1 MDIKILEEKLVNIC
15 LMENEKINDVLR
27 VFSID
32 DFTGSCKEILKYI
45 EKNARNNTKLE
56 LSELSEELNDY
67 ILKSLDTEVHSLN
80 FDKYMNM
87 YYEET
92 RKSKLKNALKD
103 FKTEEFDTLKKKVSR
118 VFEEQTNIFETKKT
132 DIASSFDDFY
142 KETEKA
148 DDSKLIHLGF
158 KGLNDL
164 ITLDEGDVMVIAG
177 NTGLGKTTFALNLI
191 LKSILAAKHKVLFVS
206 LEMATSQVLARI
218 ISHMTKIEL
227 GKLKKKNRKYLTD
240 EEWSSIGLAQSKL
253 VNNLDILDTSNTD
266 IDYVTQQIKEM
277 DKVNNYDYIVID
289 YLQLL
294 KAEGRSRTEIV
305 TNASLRIK
313 KLARE
318 LKPIIALA
326 QLNRE
331 NVKRTDKKPLLTD
344 LKDSSQLEQDC
355 SFGILL
361 HSEDY
366 HDKDNKSCDVVDVEV
381 YIDKNRTGPLGMFKT
396 TFAKNVQIFKE
407 V

>member
-1 MDIKILEEKLVNIC
+1 MDIKKLEEKIINIC
-15 LMENEKINDVLR
+15 LLDNKKSEEVLR
-27 VFSID
+27 VFNIN
-32 DFTGSCKEILKYI
+32 DFNGECKEILSIIYKNSI
-45 EKNARNNTKLE
+45 ENTKLE
-56 LSELSEELNDY
+56 LEELSDELNNF
-67 ILKSLDTEVHSLN
+67 IFKSLDTEVTTIN
-80 FDKYMNM
+80 FDKYMKY
-87 YYEET
+87 YYEEL
-92 RKSKLKNALKD
+92 RKSKLKEALKD
-103 FKTEEFDTLKKKVSR
+103 FKTEDFDSIKKKVNR

-132 DIASSFDDFY
+132 SLLNAFDDFY
-142 KETEKA
+142 EETEKA
-148 DDSKLIHLGF
+148 DDRKLIHLGF

-218 ISHMTKIEL
+218 ISNMTCIEL
-227 GKLKKKNRKYLTD
+227 NKLKKKNRKYLTD
-240 EEWSSIGLAQSKL
+240 EEWGRIGLAQSKIAD
-253 VNNLDILDTSNTD
+253 NMDILDTSNTD

-294 KAEGRSRTEIV
+294 RAEGKSRTEIV
-305 TNASLRIK
+305 TNASLKIK
-313 KLARE
+313 RLARE

-331 NVKRTDKKPLLTD
+331 NVKRQDKKPLLTD

-366 HDKDNKSCDVVDVEV
+366 HDKDNKSLEVVEVEV
-381 YIDKNRTGPLGMFKT
+381 YIDKNRTGALGSFKCD
-396 TFAKNVQIFKE
+396 FAKNIQLFKE
-407 V
+407 K